1 MASLATLVGLA
12 AACCTTASYVPQL
25 KKCWDTGETHDLSFK
40 MLLILFSG
48 IALWVVY
55 GILQRDWVI
64 TLANSISLALLS
76 GILLFKLR
84 EIRGKRRTAS
94 M

>member
-1 MASLATLVGLA
+1 MVSFTTFIGLA
-12 AACCTTASYVPQL
+12 AACCTTASYFPQL

-40 MLLILFSG
+40 MLVILAIG

-64 TLANSISLALLS
+64 MLANAVSLALLS
-76 GILLFKLR
+76 GILFFKLR
-84 EIRGKRRTAS
+84 EMHKV
-94 M
+94 